1 MAFRVNKIVWQLLR
15 RNISQSQMIGYAVAN
30 LVGLIIV
37 LTAIQFYQDV
47 KSMQGND
54 DAFISARYIVIS
66 KRVQGLGSLLGP
78 RAEFSQEEVS
88 EIAAQPWA
96 EEVGTFTASAF
107 SVYASV
113 ELASKYMSTALFFES
128 IPDEFFDVKP
138 SDWTF
143 DPAGSTTIPIIIPKD
158 YLALYNFGFAAS
170 KGLPQI
176 SEEMVQM
183 IPINIRIGDN
193 FRHQAFTGRIVGFS
207 SRLNTIAVPKS
218 FMQWANAQYATTPIA
233 MPSRLIVKAHDPG
246 DKAMIDYI
254 ENHEYE
260 IAGNAL
266 NSGKIMAMLSLVT
279 VIVVVVGIVISL
291 LAFFILLLSIH
302 LLLQKNREKLRNL
315 MLLGYT
321 SAEVARYYHL
331 LVASINATVLIV
343 ALIVVSVVRLWW
355 LNILQTIGEPQSGM
369 TLTIMLSI
377 LAMILITAFNL
388 NSISR
393 HTRDTLSKK

>member
-1 MAFRVNKIVWQLLR
+1 M
-15 RNISQSQMIGYAVAN
+15 
-30 LVGLIIV
+30 
-37 LTAIQFYQDV
+37 
-47 KSMQGND
+47 
-54 DAFISARYIVIS
+54 
-66 KRVQGLGSLLGP
+66 
-78 RAEFSQEEVS
+78 
-88 EIAAQPWA
+88 
-96 EEVGTFTASAF
+96 
-107 SVYASV
+107 
-113 ELASKYMSTALFFES
+113 
-128 IPDEFFDVKP
+128 
-138 SDWTF
+138 
-143 DPAGSTTIPIIIPKD
+143 
-158 YLALYNFGFAAS
+158 
-170 KGLPQI
+170 
-176 SEEMVQM
+176 
-183 IPINIRIGDN
+183 
-193 FRHQAFTGRIVGFS
+193 
-207 SRLNTIAVPKS
+207 NTIAVPES

-393 HTRDTLSKK
+393 HTRDTLSRK

>member
-170 KGLPQI
+170 KGLQI
-176 SEEMVQM
+176 
-183 IPINIRIGDN
+183 
-193 FRHQAFTGRIVGFS
+193 GR
-207 SRLNTIAVPKS
+207 
-218 FMQWANAQYATTPIA
+218 
-233 MPSRLIVKAHDPG
+233 AH
-246 DKAMIDYI
+246 
-254 ENHEYE
+254 
-260 IAGNAL
+260 
-266 NSGKIMAMLSLVT
+266 V
-279 VIVVVVGIVISL
+279 
-291 LAFFILLLSIH
+291 
-302 LLLQKNREKLRNL
+302 
-315 MLLGYT
+315 
-321 SAEVARYYHL
+321 
-331 LVASINATVLIV
+331 
-343 ALIVVSVVRLWW
+343 
-355 LNILQTIGEPQSGM
+355 
-369 TLTIMLSI
+369 
-377 LAMILITAFNL
+377 
-388 NSISR
+388 
-393 HTRDTLSKK
+393 

>member
-1 MAFRVNKIVWQLLR
+1 
-15 RNISQSQMIGYAVAN
+15 
-30 LVGLIIV
+30 
-37 LTAIQFYQDV
+37 
-47 KSMQGND
+47 
-54 DAFISARYIVIS
+54 
-66 KRVQGLGSLLGP
+66 GP

-207 SRLNTIAVPKS
+207 SRLNTIAVPES

-355 LNILQTIGEPQSGM
+355 LNILQTISEPQSGM